1 MYCSLIQNLLQC
13 AQSMS
18 GITFIM
24 YLISIIGKPNNSN
37 KKSLA
42 INPRGQRRIA
52 KKLLRLPM
60 PENFFS

>member
-1 MYCSLIQNLLQC
+1 
-13 AQSMS
+13 
-18 GITFIM
+18 M